1 MPKLLLSF
9 TASTLALL
17 TLLAGNTALAQDS
30 RWFRVELLIFTN
42 QSAPDA
48 PAGAAIAEQWDA
60 TPPLT
65 YPDAAR
71 FLIDPAQVRNNA
83 ATYPGTSELDQYG
96 RQIIVLPAAPGPTST
111 SQPVTANRPGLPRP
125 FVQLP
130 NSYQEF
136 RGKAAVMQ
144 RSGGYNVLFHQT
156 WVQPVP
162 PEGRALPIVLDRS
175 GDTGQWSRLQGSIKL
190 YLSRYLQVE
199 TNLWLNTDGAYL
211 PGTWRMPAPPLGPPA
226 LVIEEPFPE
235 LDQATPDS
243 VQLSSQTVP
252 GQALPAI
259 AATAVPAATDQAGNL
274 LQPVVSGP
282 GAVAELDEEALQALG
297 PVYPYR
303 HAVLLEQKRRMRS
316 TEVHYIDHPL
326 FGLVIKFSPITAE
339 ELQAVALEQGSL

>member
-1 MPKLLLSF
+1 MPKLVPLF
-9 TASTLALL
+9 TAPTLALL
-17 TLLAGNTALAQDS
+17 ALLAGNTALAQDS

-42 QSAPDA
+42 QPAPDA
-48 PAGAAIAEQWDA
+48 PAGAATAEQWNA
-60 TPPLT
+60 LPELA

-71 FLIDPAQVRNNA
+71 FLIDPAQVRENA
-83 ATYPGTSELDQYG
+83 ATYPGRSELDQYG
-96 RQIIVLPAAPGPTST
+96 RQIIALPGVPDNAQALGPTNAA
-111 SQPVTANRPGLPRP
+111 QPVTANPSSLPRP

-130 NSYQEF
+130 VSYQEF
-136 RGKAAVMQ
+136 RGKAALMQ
-144 RSGGYNVLFHQT
+144 RNGGHNVLFHQT

-235 LDQATPDS
+235 LDQA
-243 VQLSSQTVP
+243 
-252 GQALPAI
+252 
-259 AATAVPAATDQAGNL
+259 GNL

-339 ELQAVALEQGSL
+339 ELQAIALEQGSL

>member
-1 MPKLLLSF
+1 MPKLLSSF
-9 TASTLALL
+9 TASTLVLL
-17 TLLAGNTALAQDS
+17 TLLAGEAALAQDS

-42 QSAPDA
+42 PSTPEA

-60 TPPLT
+60 TPPLA

-96 RQIIVLPAAPGPTST
+96 RQIIVLPAAQGLSST
-111 SQPVTANRPGLPRP
+111 SQPVAANPPGLPRP
-125 FVQLP
+125 FVQRP

-162 PEGRALPIVLDRS
+162 PESRALPIVLDRS
-175 GDTGQWSRLQGSIKL
+175 GDTGQWPQLQGSIKL

-199 TNLWLNTDGAYL
+199 TRLWLNTAGTYL
-211 PGTWRMPAPPLGPPA
+211 PGNWQMPAPPLGPPS

-235 LDQATPDS
+235 LAASPTMPDS
-243 VQLSSQTVP
+243 AQPPSQTLP
-252 GQALPAI
+252 GE
-259 AATAVPAATDQAGNL
+259 AVVAVEEEVL
-274 LQPVVSGP
+274 LETGP
-282 GAVAELDEEALQALG
+282 L
-297 PVYPYR
+297 YPYR
-303 HAVLLEQKRRMRS
+303 HAVLLQQKRRMRS
-316 TEVHYIDHPL
+316 NEVHYIDHPL
-326 FGLVIKFSPITAE
+326 FGLVIKFTPVTAE
-339 ELQAVALEQGSL
+339 ELAAIALEQGPL